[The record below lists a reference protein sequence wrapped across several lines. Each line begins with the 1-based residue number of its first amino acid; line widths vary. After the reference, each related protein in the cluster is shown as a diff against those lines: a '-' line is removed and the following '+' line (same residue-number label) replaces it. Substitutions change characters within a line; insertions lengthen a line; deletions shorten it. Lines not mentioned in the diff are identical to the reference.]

1 MTPTG
6 LWGRG
11 RAGVSKPDGQC
22 RDTTRVLVGTGARA
36 APPDRCAGAPEDP
49 PHTGTSPKPRAGA
62 GNAAGGGDDAAPPRA
77 TARGTSTSLGTAG
90 PSPPGLWKP
99 LGGHLGWGRLMAHW
113 GLSPGALPADLS
125 HTPVVCRPGPWEEPV
140 QTPALKTRT
149 LTHRRVLMTSAHVET
164 KALLDPALP
173 RAWSR
178 PRVPLRTGL
187 HPGHR
192 ARLPQPPA
200 PPRPPCP
207 LCIVKNLFPLGPSVT
222 VMQPTPRKAKR
233 KRPSVTA
240 PTKKCAIGV

>member
-22 RDTTRVLVGTGARA
+22 RDTTRVLVGTGACA

-90 PSPPGLWKP
+90 PSPPELWKP

-207 LCIVKNLFPLGPSVT
+207 LCIVKNLFPLGSSVT

>member
-1 MTPTG
+1 MPP
-6 LWGRG
+6 LR
-11 RAGVSKPDGQC
+11 
-22 RDTTRVLVGTGARA
+22 TGAQGPRRT
-36 APPDRCAGAPEDP
+36 PPTRGQ
-49 PHTGTSPKPRAGA
+49 
-62 GNAAGGGDDAAPPRA
+62 
-77 TARGTSTSLGTAG
+77 ARSLGQAREMLQGEGTTQPRPG
-90 PSPPGLWKP
+90 PRPAARPRPWGQQ
-99 LGGHLGWGRLMAHW
+99 GHRRRGHRRRGHLGWGRLMAHW
-113 GLSPGALPADLS
+113 GLSPGALLADLS

-149 LTHRRVLMTSAHVET
+149 LTHQRVLMTSAHVET